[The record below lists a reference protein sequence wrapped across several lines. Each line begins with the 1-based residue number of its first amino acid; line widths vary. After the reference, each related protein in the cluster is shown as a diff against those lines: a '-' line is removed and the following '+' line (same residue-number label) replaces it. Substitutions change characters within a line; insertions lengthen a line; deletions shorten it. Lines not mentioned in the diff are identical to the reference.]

1 MTNIGETFPSQP
13 YEEIVRVA
21 ADDLDERRH
30 VNNLVYVR
38 WVQQIAVAHWHALA
52 PQEDRASF
60 AWVVLRQEID
70 YVHPAFLDDEI
81 VLRTWVGTASGLSF
95 ERHTEIRRR
104 GDDRILARARTLWC
118 PVDAQTGRPRR
129 VRPEV
134 RRLFSKSSAESPERV
149 DRGQ

>member
-1 MTNIGETFPSQP
+1 MTNIEEAFPSQP
-13 YEEIVRVA
+13 YEEIVRVDA
-21 ADDLDERRH
+21 GDLDERKH

-38 WVQQIAVAHWHALA
+38 WVQQIAVAHWRALA
-52 PQEDRASF
+52 PEEDRASI

-70 YVHPAFLDDEI
+70 YIHPALLGDEI

-104 GDDRILARARTLWC
+104 SDDRMLARARTLWC

-134 RRLFSKSSAESPERV
+134 RRLFSKGGKESAEE
-149 DRGQ
+149 